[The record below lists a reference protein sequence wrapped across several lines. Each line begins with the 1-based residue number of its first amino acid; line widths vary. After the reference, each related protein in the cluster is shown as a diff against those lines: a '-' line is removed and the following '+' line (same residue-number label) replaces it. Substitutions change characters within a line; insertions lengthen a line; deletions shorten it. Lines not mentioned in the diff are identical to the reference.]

1 MEKEE
6 LQFSPSRPILFVIS
20 SPAIYYIFSS
30 ILSHIST
37 VTLIGNIFEI
47 VFAIILLIIVWREL
61 RITYLMLLQKPAI
74 VLTNESITIVERR
87 YTIKWTDMK
96 DVYLAN
102 DGSPGGGTVAPKNR
116 YVILRVREPEKYIL
130 SLKNPFTRYYRW
142 CTRGFWS
149 LSPFEVSL
157 FLVRGDDDEIYH
169 TILKYYQNNRGF

>member
-6 LQFSPSRPILFVIS
+6 FQFSPLRPILLVIS
-20 SPAIYYIFSS
+20 SPAVYYFF
-30 ILSHIST
+30 ST
-37 VTLIGNIFEI
+37 VLNRISSFTLIGNIFEI
-47 VFAIILLIIVWREL
+47 AFAIPLLIIVWREL
-61 RITYLMLLQKPAI
+61 RITFLMLLQKPAI
-74 VLTNESITIVERR
+74 VLTDESITIVERR

-96 DVYLAN
+96 DVYMAN
-102 DGSPGGGTVAPKNR
+102 DGSSGGGITAPKNR
-116 YVILRVREPEKYIL
+116 YVILRVREPEKYIM

-157 FLVRGDDDEIYH
+157 FLIKGDDDEIYH